1 MKQFLLYLWQLPQNL
16 IGLLLIAYYKPENKH
31 ILNNGVKVY
40 FSKKFQGGISL
51 GKYAIVNSFYYRKDL
66 NKALQFNIV
75 KHEAIGHA
83 KQSVILGWFYLLII
97 GLFSITW
104 AGLYGTLIKET
115 KNGYYTFYTEKWADK
130 IAGIIRK

>member
-75 KHEAIGHA
+75 KHEAIGHT
-83 KQSVILGWFYLLII
+83 KQSKMLGWVYLLII
-97 GLFSITW
+97 GLPSIVW
-104 AGLYGTLIKET
+104 AGMYGFLIKET
-115 KNGYYTFYTEKWADK
+115 HNGYYKFYTEKWADK
-130 IAGIIRK
+130 LANIKR